1 MEIKS
6 FLGTGWSFPP
16 TFSKKGKQVRLS
28 SDQEDIEQSIR
39 IILSTIPGERL
50 MRPEFGCG
58 IRTFVFEKRDSVFV
72 NGLNHVIGQAL
83 LNFEPRI
90 NFINAEVLEQ
100 NNLDGVLHIQI
111 NYTIIIT
118 NTRHNMVF
126 PFYLLEGTNL

>member
-1 MEIKS
+1 MELKS

-16 TFSKKGKQVRLS
+16 SFSEQGKQVQLS

-58 IRTFVFEKRDSVFV
+58 INNFVFEKKDSYFI
-72 NGLNHVIGQAL
+72 NGLNHIIDQAL
-83 LNFEPRI
+83 LNFEPRV
-90 NFINAEVLEQ
+90 NFNEAALLESDT
-100 NNLDGVLHIQI
+100 LDGVLHVEIS
-111 NYTIIIT
+111 YTIIIT

>member
-16 TFSKKGKQVRLS
+16 TFSQLGKQARMS
-28 SDQEDIEQSIR
+28 SDQEDIEQSIK

-58 IRTFVFEKRDSVFV
+58 IRAFVFEKRDSAFV
-72 NGLNHVIGQAL
+72 NGLNHVIAHAL

-100 NNLDGVLHIQI
+100 NNLDGVLHIQM